1 MGSASDEN
9 WIAESPHWKKG
20 LRDYRP
26 RFALRSHH
34 SGSAV
39 LKHPN
44 RDAPANN
51 FVEAFLHPMK
61 IIPFFAFFLITATAF
76 TQEAM
81 KFVSPDKSSTLVVD
95 KSGKRDL
102 IELKSGKA
110 VHRLFYEDL
119 DSIFKPKIA
128 EAFNASL
135 DKIGKIVLPTF
146 TSARWISA
154 DEVEIKGE
162 SSVVINDNE
171 GDAFTFTASVS
182 KSGSLRHLSVVPSK

>member
-1 MGSASDEN
+1 LGSASIEN
-9 WIAESPHWKKG
+9 WIAESSHWKKS
-20 LRDYRP
+20 LLDYRP
-26 RFALRSHH
+26 RFALRSRH

-44 RDAPANN
+44 RVALANKS
-51 FVEAFLHPMK
+51 VEAFLQMK
-61 IIPFFAFFLITATAF
+61 IIPFCAFFLTVATAF
-76 TQEAM
+76 AEDAM

-95 KSGKRDL
+95 KTGKRDV
-102 IELKSGKA
+102 IELKSGKR

-135 DKIGKIVLPTF
+135 NKIGKIVLPTF
-146 TSARWISA
+146 TSARWTSA

-182 KSGSLRHLSVVPSK
+182 KSGSLKHLSVVATK